1 MKKVLQWLGLALV
14 LAGLLYLVFLEKSGM
29 DFQTLTK
36 PAIFALLLAS
46 GAGAMLFGESFD
58 KVTRLEKRV
67 RDLEDEVRRLGGG
80 RADEAG
86 GDFSYS
92 FTDSVAQKCRN
103 ICNSVHF

>member
-86 GDFSYS
+86 SAD
-92 FTDSVAQKCRN
+92 TNRL
-103 ICNSVHF
+103 

>member
-36 PAIFALLLAS
+36 PVIFALLLSA
-46 GAGAMLFGESFD
+46 GADAMLFGEGFD
-58 KVTRLEKRV
+58 KITRLEKRV

-80 RADEAG
+80 LSGSADDAG
-86 GDFSYS
+86 AN
-92 FTDSVAQKCRN
+92 TDTDRL
-103 ICNSVHF
+103 